1 MSNYK
6 LKDEHER
13 AYQEGREAFYADD
26 TKNPYLNS
34 KNGIDWLYGYDA
46 AQKES
51 ENNKFWSLRSTL
63 ECATDLQ
70 ELKYAILAIFDETTF
85 K

>member
-46 AQKES
+46 A
-51 ENNKFWSLRSTL
+51 
-63 ECATDLQ
+63 
-70 ELKYAILAIFDETTF
+70 
-85 K
+85 